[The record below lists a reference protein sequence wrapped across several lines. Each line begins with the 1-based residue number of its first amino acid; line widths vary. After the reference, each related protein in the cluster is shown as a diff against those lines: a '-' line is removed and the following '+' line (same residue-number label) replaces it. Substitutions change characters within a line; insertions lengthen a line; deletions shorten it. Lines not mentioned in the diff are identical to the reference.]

1 MKFLNVAHCA
11 VCKAGATDGVGV
23 EMAGMCPCKDS

>member
-1 MKFLNVAHCA
+1 MKFLNVAHSA

-23 EMAGMCPCKDS
+23 EMAGMSL